1 MTNNND
7 VEIIKKIILRMFK
20 IENGCVG
27 VNTLYFLDDELK
39 ELLRELKEK

>member
-1 MTNNND
+1 MSTKND

-39 ELLRELKEK
+39 ELLRELGEK